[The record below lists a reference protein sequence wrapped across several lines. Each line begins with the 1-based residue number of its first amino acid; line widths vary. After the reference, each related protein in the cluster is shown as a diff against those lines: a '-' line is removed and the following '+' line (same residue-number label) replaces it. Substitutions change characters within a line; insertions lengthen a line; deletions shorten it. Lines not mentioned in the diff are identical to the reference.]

1 MVVAPG
7 SDVFLML
14 PTGALMLLDVAVPD
28 STAPWVKEF
37 TSEEEFRSWLATA
50 ETNGFPLLA
59 P

>member
-14 PTGALMLLDVAVPD
+14 PTGALTLLDVAVPD

-37 TSEEEFRSWLATA
+37 TSEEYRSWLATA